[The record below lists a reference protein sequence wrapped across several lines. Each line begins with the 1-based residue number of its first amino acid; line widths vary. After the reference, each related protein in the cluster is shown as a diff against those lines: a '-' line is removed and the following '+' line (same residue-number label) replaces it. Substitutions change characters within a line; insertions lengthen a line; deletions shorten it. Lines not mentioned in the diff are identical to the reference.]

1 MVYND
6 NVFNEESFHKLIAT
20 KLSDISFREDGIV
33 NACNK
38 YIQFLEW
45 ENGGAHFRI
54 LLNEWMFDKILVAHE
69 GDWTSEEGM
78 LCHPPYKRYEE
89 VQEKFGK
96 GLVFRQKGFSTVNN
110 RSLFLFDIDKTSDEH
125 ILAVPP
131 TGEEIYFEIYG
142 ITKSGDLVLFVE
154 REL

>member
-54 LLNEWMFDKILVAHE
+54 LLNEWMFD
-69 GDWTSEEGM
+69 
-78 LCHPPYKRYEE
+78 
-89 VQEKFGK
+89 
-96 GLVFRQKGFSTVNN
+96 
-110 RSLFLFDIDKTSDEH
+110 
-125 ILAVPP
+125 
-131 TGEEIYFEIYG
+131 
-142 ITKSGDLVLFVE
+142 
-154 REL
+154 